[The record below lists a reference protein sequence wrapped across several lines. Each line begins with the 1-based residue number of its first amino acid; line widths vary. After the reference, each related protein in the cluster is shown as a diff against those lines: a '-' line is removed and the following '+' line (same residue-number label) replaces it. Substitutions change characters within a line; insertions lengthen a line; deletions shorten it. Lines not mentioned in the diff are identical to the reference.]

1 VTLSK
6 NHEGF
11 TSSYFVK
18 RIGCVIVTHEQAY
31 GWGLVLF
38 FRPALRPPLGWATK
52 ALRPAANLGPVTSL
66 TEGNFEVNLRQLRT
80 WPMPPKL
87 ETGRSLAIGAGI
99 LFAAVLLRL
108 VLDHVVPGRLAFTT
122 YFPATVLAAYLTGA
136 PGGLV
141 VLAGGLM
148 GSLFTWF
155 GTIAEP
161 DLAIA
166 VVGNGVFG
174 VTGAVVV
181 LALAALREA
190 IFELAKQDE
199 RARIINR
206 ELVHRNRN
214 QYAVMAALSTQTM
227 RRVGISGD
235 VADAVTDRVVA
246 MGEALDLVSLDP
258 QQDIALGQLIER
270 VVVSMA
276 PEPSRMVIGG
286 PMVGVRAGLVSDLAL
301 VLHELG
307 TNALKYGAWSNDCG
321 RVTVSWQPTD
331 QGVSIVW
338 KEQGGPPTAPPDAK
352 VSGLGSVLIEN
363 AIAGGTAERRF
374 ELTGLTVALHVPL

>member
-1 VTLSK
+1 
-6 NHEGF
+6 
-11 TSSYFVK
+11 
-18 RIGCVIVTHEQAY
+18 
-31 GWGLVLF
+31 
-38 FRPALRPPLGWATK
+38 
-52 ALRPAANLGPVTSL
+52 
-66 TEGNFEVNLRQLRT
+66 
-80 WPMPPKL
+80 MPPKL
-87 ETGRSLAIGAGI
+87 ETGRSLAVGAGI

-141 VLAGGLM
+141 VLAGGVM

-166 VVGNGVFG
+166 VVGNGVFSI
-174 VTGAVVV
+174 TGAVVV

-190 IFELAKQDE
+190 IFELAKQEE
-199 RARIINR
+199 RAQIINR

-214 QYAVMAALSTQTM
+214 QYAVMAALTTQTM

-235 VADAVTDRVVA
+235 VANAVTDRVVA
-246 MGEALDLVSLDP
+246 MGEALELVSLDP

-276 PEPSRMVIGG
+276 PEPSRLVIGG

-301 VLHELG
+301 VLNELG
-307 TNALKYGAWSNDCG
+307 TNALKYGAWSNGCG

-331 QGVSIVW
+331 QGVSIAW
-338 KEQGGPPTAPPDAK
+338 KEQGGPPAAPPDPK
-352 VSGLGSVLIEN
+352 VRGLGSILIEN
-363 AIAGGTAERRF
+363 AIPGGTAERRF
-374 ELTGLTVALHVPL
+374 EPTGLTVALHVPL